1 MSLKD
6 ATTGDWLGGLGT
18 TQWQQQGA
26 TPRQQFGANGQRG
39 PRGSQRLWF
48 VTWLYLSSSGRSQA
62 DTPAAWRSELCFAP
76 LATSLSL
83 NLLTGERNPAT
94 TKACVFP
101 ALMVTPGF
109 QEFDGIRLP
118 TGFGS
123 GVSLAPVPAAVIL
136 TEVTSVLAGRW
147 GTEDMCPRKQRL
159 RVRLGDAS
167 LPARG

>member
-6 ATTGDWLGGLGT
+6 ATTGDRLGGLGS

-26 TPRQQFGANGQRG
+26 TPRQQFGATGQRG

-48 VTWLYLSSSGRSQA
+48 VTWLYLSLSGRSQA

-76 LATSLSL
+76 LVTSLSL
-83 NLLTGERNPAT
+83 SLLFGERNPAT

-118 TGFGS
+118 IGFAS
-123 GVSLAPVPAAVIL
+123 GVSLAPVSAAVIL

-147 GTEDMCPRKQRL
+147 GTEDMCPGKQRL
-159 RVRLGDAS
+159 RVRLGGAS